1 MNKKTILR
9 IFLITLSISLLI
21 FIFLKYSNKEEQIE
35 KKKIELSEKKIEL
48 NENEDLQETEEKFIG
63 SNIIE
68 NVSYSAKDNK
78 DNEYILEA
86 AEGVIDQK
94 ENNYIFLTSV
104 KAKIN
109 LKNYKLIEISSD
121 FGKYNI
127 NNYDTIFSKNVIISY
142 LDNKIKGDYLDFSW
156 DKNLLIISRNVFLE
170 NNKSSLKADVIE
182 VNIEK
187 KDIKIFMYDQN
198 KKVNIKS
205 VN

>member
-1 MNKKTILR
+1 MKKKFILR
-9 IFLITLSISLLI
+9 IFLITLFFSSLL
-21 FIFLKYSNKEEQIE
+21 FIFFKYNNKEEQIE
-35 KKKIELSEKKIEL
+35 KKMLITEQEEPI
-48 NENEDLQETEEKFIG
+48 ETEEKFIG

-78 DNEYILEA
+78 GNEYILKA
-86 AEGVIDQK
+86 SEGVIDQK
-94 ENNYIFLTSV
+94 ENNYIFLTAV
-104 KAKIN
+104 KASIN
-109 LKNYKLIEISSD
+109 LKDYNLIEISSN

-127 NNYDTIFSKNVIISY
+127 NNYDTIFSKNVLITY
-142 LDNKIKGDYLDFSW
+142 LDNKIKGEYLDFSW
-156 DKNLLIISRNVFLE
+156 EKNLLIISRDVFLE
-170 NNKSSLKADVIE
+170 NDKSSLKADVIE